1 MNKLIDLGQRFVDWS
16 GLGEDQAA
24 LWDHLN
30 PAGGRF
36 LGGDVMGPKPLRVR
50 SNVHPRDVRK
60 LGQARDTARDTSLN
74 AAMMAA
80 GGMGVPAA
88 GLMPAI
94 GAQPQ
99 GGGKPGLHPTA
110 MQSGA
115 GPNYDEIMAELRRRE
130 AEEMALGA
138 GVGAAAGA
146 PYFEDWGTYY
156 TPTGK
161 PYPPSR

>member
-1 MNKLIDLGQRFVDWS
+1 M
-16 GLGEDQAA
+16 
-24 LWDHLN
+24 
-30 PAGGRF
+30 
-36 LGGDVMGPKPLRVR
+36 
-50 SNVHPRDVRK
+50 RK
-60 LGQARDTARDTSLN
+60 LEQTRDTARDASLN

-80 GGMGVPAA
+80 GGMGVPTA
-88 GLMPAI
+88 GIMPAI

-161 PYPPSR
+161 PYSPSR